1 MAVSV
6 GLDRT
11 HMKAEMRDIHLPK
24 LFLHLFKPRNLVIII
39 HIPSSKV
46 LWSYDSI
53 IPFLNLWSGSVSE
66 YPAHTDG
73 GGKNLKNML
82 HVVNAHFTT

>member
-1 MAVSV
+1 M
-6 GLDRT
+6 
-11 HMKAEMRDIHLPK
+11 
-24 LFLHLFKPRNLVIII
+24 III
-39 HIPSSKV
+39 YISSPGV

-73 GGKNLKNML
+73 GGKHLKNML

>member
-46 LWSYDSI
+46 L
-53 IPFLNLWSGSVSE
+53 
-66 YPAHTDG
+66 
-73 GGKNLKNML
+73 
-82 HVVNAHFTT
+82 